1 MGSVRRGEYG
11 KSSPSPN
18 SAAAFAYPFPFATSA
33 KLPVC
38 QGGTG
43 LLGFLFPVGS
53 FVIESPA
60 VLRFICLPPERQW
73 GRQAGAARGGWLPE
87 LPGIHGLCIF
97 TRLKPPLHA
106 PVGAASW
113 A

>member
-1 MGSVRRGEYG
+1 MGKAAPDPILLLHLPTLSPLPPLQNSLCAGEE
-11 KSSPSPN
+11 
-18 SAAAFAYPFPFATSA
+18 
-33 KLPVC
+33 
-38 QGGTG
+38 QG

-87 LPGIHGLCIF
+87 LPVIHGLCI
-97 TRLKPPLHA
+97 
-106 PVGAASW
+106 
-113 A
+113 